1 MLHLDAGA
9 GALDYSPCRYGA
21 SRALFR
27 GPQRDL
33 SQPYVAVLGGSE
45 SFGKYVAQP
54 WPALVEA
61 GLGQAVV
68 NLAGQNAGPDFYLS
82 DPAAL
87 EVAGRARVAVV
98 QVTGAETLSNPF
110 YSVHAR
116 RNDRFLAPTP
126 ALRALFP
133 EVDLAE
139 IHFTRHLLSVLHRT
153 DPLRFAVVARALR
166 RTWVGRMRVLL
177 SFLPRR
183 HLLLWLDAAAP
194 LERPDRTPPLV
205 DVKLLTALAGAA
217 AEIVEIVPSARARAM
232 SRLDMTYPE
241 TEAAQAACLPGA
253 AVHGEIAERL
263 LPALRP
269 LIGRALG

>member
-27 GPQRDL
+27 GPRRDL

-82 DPAAL
+82 DPATL
-87 EVAGRARVAVV
+87 EVAARARVAVV
-98 QVTGAETLSNPF
+98 QVTGAEALSNPF
-110 YSVHAR
+110 YTVHGR

-133 EVDLAE
+133 EVDLAD

-153 DPLRFAVVARALR
+153 DPLRLAVVTEALR
-166 RTWVGRMRVLL
+166 RTWTDRMRRLL
-177 SFLPRR
+177 ARLPERR
-183 HLLLWLDAAAP
+183 LLLWLAEPALPSPASW
-194 LERPDRTPPLV
+194 PDRAPVAIDRSLV
-205 DVKLLTALAGAA
+205 ESLAG
-217 AEIVEIVPSARARAM
+217 EVSGIVELVPSPQARAM
-232 SRLDMTYPE
+232 AGADMIYPE

-253 AVHGEIAERL
+253 AVHAEVAARL
-263 LPALRP
+263 LPLVRD
-269 LIGRALG
+269 LM

>member
-27 GPQRDL
+27 GPARDL
-33 SQPYVAVLGGSE
+33 TQPYVAVLGGSE
-45 SFGKYVAQP
+45 SFGKYVAKP
-54 WPALVEA
+54 WPALVET

-87 EVAGRARVAVV
+87 EVAAGARVAVV
-98 QVTGAETLSNPF
+98 QVTGPEALSNPF
-110 YSVHAR
+110 YTVHAR

-139 IHFTRHLLSVLHRT
+139 IHFTRHLLSVLNRI
-153 DPLRFAVVARALR
+153 DPLRCAVVTEALR
-166 RTWVGRMRVLL
+166 RTWVERMRLL
-177 SFLPRR
+177 LARLPERR
-183 HLLLWLDAAAP
+183 LLLWLADTTLSSGAD
-194 LERPDRTPPLV
+194 RPDRPPVSIDRALV
-205 DVKLLTALAGAA
+205 EALACEVSG
-217 AEIVEIVPSARARAM
+217 IVELVPSPKARAM
-232 SRLDMTYPE
+232 ARLDMIYPE

-253 AVHGEIAERL
+253 AVHAEVAARL
-263 LPALRP
+263 VP
-269 LIGRALG
+269 LVRGLM

>member
-27 GPQRDL
+27 GPARDL
-33 SQPYVAVLGGSE
+33 TRPYVAVLGGSE

-61 GLGQAVV
+61 GLGQTVV
-68 NLAGQNAGPDFYLS
+68 NLAAQNAGPDFYLS

-87 EVAGRARVAVV
+87 EVAARARVAVV
-98 QVTGAETLSNPF
+98 QVTGAEALSNPF
-110 YSVHAR
+110 YTVHAR
-116 RNDRFLAPTP
+116 RNDRFLAPTS

-139 IHFTRHLLSVLHRT
+139 IHFTRHLLSVLHRA
-153 DPLRFAVVARALR
+153 DPVRCSVVIEALR
-166 RTWVGRMRVLL
+166 RTWVDRMRLL
-177 SFLPRR
+177 LARLPERR
-183 HLLLWLDAAAP
+183 LLLWLTELALPSRAVW
-194 LERPDRTPPLV
+194 PDRAPV
-205 DVKLLTALAGAA
+205 SIDRAMVEALAG
-217 AEIVEIVPSARARAM
+217 EVSGIVDLVPSPQARTMA
-232 SRLDMTYPE
+232 RLDMIYPE

-253 AVHGEIAERL
+253 AVHAEVAARL
-263 LPALRP
+263 VPRVAELM
-269 LIGRALG
+269 